1 MAYDLTQ
8 LAAYGAE
15 YAQIN
20 ARLKEL
26 RPLMQAEIVEAARAK
41 TKQAEIIA
49 ASRYT
54 RETVRSTCRA
64 AGITPD
70 E

>member
-8 LAAYGAE
+8 LAAYGEE
-15 YAQIN
+15 YAKIN